1 MACSGDAITMYTH
14 TGAHID
20 TLNHFGYENEIFNGF
35 TSKDIL
41 AAGHGMS
48 AAQKTFRQSSR
59 AAFWLMLRRYTA
71 LIRWRQV
78 IRLAKTILKAL

>member
-1 MACSGDAITMYTH
+1 MTHTPEGEVVANLMDVSEDVNKHVAYSGDAITMYTH
-14 TGAHID
+14 TGTHID

-48 AAQKTFRQSSR
+48 AAQKTFR
-59 AAFWLMLRRYTA
+59 
-71 LIRWRQV
+71 
-78 IRLAKTILKAL
+78 